1 MRIIIAN
8 YRYFVAG
15 GPERYMI
22 KFMDIAQRNGIEC
35 IPFTVDYEENIP
47 SEYSKYFVSPRGD
60 RRETQY
66 ENIKKTPAAVWRM
79 LNSTI
84 YNFEAKRKLRKLIR
98 DTKPDCVYIIHEI
111 NSLSPSIID
120 AAKAEGVRVVHRIS
134 DFFLVCANRM
144 LMNGGEVCDACV
156 SGCLKPALQT
166 RCVKNSIAATYT
178 RVFAMKV
185 HRALQIFQKVDA
197 WVVPSAFTRRVIARN
212 GLDEERF
219 FHVPTFIDATVI
231 QPSYLNDGS
240 VLFLGRISPEK
251 GVIYAIRAMNRL
263 KDTGLVLKITGTPDP
278 IADQN
283 LLDYISENGLSD
295 RVQFVGFQ
303 SGDALKEL
311 IRNAICIVCPA
322 IWYENMPN
330 TVVESYAYGK
340 PVVASRLGSLA
351 EIVEDGKTGFLFE
364 PKNDEE
370 MADKLRILYNN
381 PEMVIN
387 MGRYARKKCEEEY
400 NENLHF
406 DRVIAHLRGDA
417 VVARNKK

>member
-1 MRIIIAN
+1 M
-8 YRYFVAG
+8 
-15 GPERYMI
+15 
-22 KFMDIAQRNGIEC
+22 
-35 IPFTVDYEENIP
+35 
-47 SEYSKYFVSPRGD
+47 
-60 RRETQY
+60 
-66 ENIKKTPAAVWRM
+66 
-79 LNSTI
+79 
-84 YNFEAKRKLRKLIR
+84 
-98 DTKPDCVYIIHEI
+98 
-111 NSLSPSIID
+111 
-120 AAKAEGVRVVHRIS
+120 
-134 DFFLVCANRM
+134 
-144 LMNGGEVCDACV
+144 
-156 SGCLKPALQT
+156 
-166 RCVKNSIAATYT
+166 
-178 RVFAMKV
+178 
-185 HRALQIFQKVDA
+185 
-197 WVVPSAFTRRVIARN
+197 VPSAFTSRVIARN